1 MSAPH
6 NLDTLLTGNCLV
18 LPTTEE
24 HFSIATPTHMRGV
37 HLISPLRETST
48 GLCSVLPNDSSPELS
63 ASSVNG
69 SAGGMSAFAK
79 PMRLNA
85 STHNLPPSKL
95 CRCKLLMRPRPW
107 PPWPIGV
114 NCATYPRHHCTF
126 VHRLLEWARRWRSQ
140 TGEFSTSPSAQHRL
154 RRRSV
159 RPTLITQRPSRHR
172 NRRNIG
178 KRPFR
183 PSKARICSHG
193 ARAFRASVAA
203 GAPRLHDLCGSCA
216 YAARVAE
223 TQRDICRRPGRRATS
238 SAVGSPSMQRVDVHR
253 GRRMAWHA

>member
-1 MSAPH
+1 
-6 NLDTLLTGNCLV
+6 
-18 LPTTEE
+18 
-24 HFSIATPTHMRGV
+24 MRGV
-37 HLISPLRETST
+37 HLQDMPAEGNEHRPLLGIAQPLQSRTRCIFSY
-48 GLCSVLPNDSSPELS
+48 
-63 ASSVNG
+63 G

-79 PMRLNA
+79 PTRLNA
-85 STHNLPPSKL
+85 ATHNLPPSKL
-95 CRCKLLMRPRPW
+95 CRFKSLMRPRPW

-126 VHRLLEWARRWRSQ
+126 VHRLLEWARRCRSQ
-140 TGEFSTSPSAQHRL
+140 TGEFSTSPSAQQHL

-172 NRRNIG
+172 NRRNTG

-183 PSKARICSHG
+183 PSRTRGSSHD

-216 YAARVAE
+216 CAARVAE
-223 TQRDICRRPGRRATS
+223 TERDICRRPGRRATS
-238 SAVGSPSMQRVDVHR
+238 SAVWSPSMQRVDIHR
-253 GRRMAWHA
+253 GRRMAWHARVAPTRTIKARR